1 MPSGG
6 RLWLRY
12 LDGTSEVN
20 RMAIGRLQLA
30 FVRALVAPHV
40 LASCAVIVSTAAA
53 AAQEPEEGS
62 GITQMA
68 ERCRAPEYRQFDFW
82 VGQWE
87 VRNIDGA
94 LLGHSDVQR
103 VSRGCG
109 LLERWNG
116 AAGGSGV
123 SVNTYDAALGAW
135 TQRWVGEGAVLWLQ
149 GGLEDDRMVLHGI
162 GPRSTP
168 RGMVLDRISWAPM
181 PDGRLRQTWEVS
193 ADGGVTWQKSFEG
206 LYARALA
213 PPREE

>member
-1 MPSGG
+1 MTI
-6 RLWLRY
+6 RHLRPAFA
-12 LDGTSEVN
+12 
-20 RMAIGRLQLA
+20 RA
-30 FVRALVAPHV
+30 FVARCVV
-40 LASCAVIVSTAAA
+40 VTCAVIVSTGAA

-68 ERCRAPEYRQFDFW
+68 ERCRAAEYRQFDFW

-87 VRNIDGA
+87 VRNSDGV
-94 LLGHSDVQR
+94 LLGRSDVQH

-109 LLERWNG
+109 ILERWNG

-149 GGLEDDRMVLHGI
+149 GGLEDDRMVLRGA

-168 RGMVLDRISWAPM
+168 QGTVLDRISWAPL
-181 PDGRLRQTWEVS
+181 PDGRVRQTWEVS
-193 ADGGVTWQKSFEG
+193 ADDGVTWRTSFEG
-206 LYARALA
+206 LYSRALA
-213 PPREE
+213 QPREK